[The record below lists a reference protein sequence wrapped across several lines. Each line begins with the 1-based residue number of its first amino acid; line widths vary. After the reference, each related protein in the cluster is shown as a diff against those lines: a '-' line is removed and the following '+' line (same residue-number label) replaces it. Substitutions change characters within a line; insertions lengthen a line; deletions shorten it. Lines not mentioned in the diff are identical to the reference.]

1 MRKILLSAVTI
12 LLAGCM
18 LKRATL
24 SGVVQEAHDTS
35 ILIAEK
41 TYGTLYSVRIS
52 ENMDIEAGDTVIITY
67 DGTVLESYPTQI
79 NHVYQITIEQ

>member
-1 MRKILLSAVTI
+1 MRKILLSAAVI
-12 LLAGCM
+12 LLCGCM

-67 DGTVLESYPTQI
+67 DGTVLESYPAQI

>member
-18 LKRATL
+18 QKRATL
-24 SGVVQEAHDTS
+24 SGVVQKVHDTS

-41 TYGTLYSVRIS
+41 TYGTLYSVRTTADIS
-52 ENMDIEAGDTVIITY
+52 IEAGDIVTITY
-67 DGTVLESYPTQI
+67 DGTVLESYPAQI

>member
-1 MRKILLSAVTI
+1 MKTILLSAVTI

-41 TYGTLYSVRIS
+41 TYGTLYSVRTTADIS
-52 ENMDIEAGDTVIITY
+52 IEAGDIVTITY
-67 DGTVLESYPTQI
+67 DGTVLESYPAQI

>member
-41 TYGTLYSVRIS
+41 TYGTLYSVRTTADIS
-52 ENMDIEAGDTVIITY
+52 IEAGDTVIITY
-67 DGTVLESYPTQI
+67 DGTVLESYPAQI